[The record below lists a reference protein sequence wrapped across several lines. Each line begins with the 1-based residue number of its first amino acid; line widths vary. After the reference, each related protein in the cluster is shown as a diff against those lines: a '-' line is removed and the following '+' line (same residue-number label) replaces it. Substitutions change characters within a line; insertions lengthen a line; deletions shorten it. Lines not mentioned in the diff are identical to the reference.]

1 MTSFLATTHSTHI
14 LNCES
19 FVHSVNCKIAYG
31 TKMVAHRLCT
41 PLTQVQRHLQLRIEA
56 QGKYLQKIIEEQQ
69 KIGALAGRPAGTV
82 TAAEVPPGQQVVG
95 DVDTKPELPLSAVG
109 AAATQ
114 APASCNVGVVP
125 MSTGSLGVTEA
136 ATILPSHQNPN
147 PPAQYNGEY
156 RSSPGFTNPALP
168 GGSPGHHAA
177 SKRSRVDDGAGQSQ
191 SEPQQQGG
199 GGGGGGSAGIAQQ
212 PEGAFLQP
220 AQVQHHMN
228 QQEAAYSQQQSLQ
241 VVYNAQS
248 FQPPGNNSIPNLV
261 SSQVQGGA
269 PPADSGTSGSTQHQH
284 HHQQQQQQTDVPGE
298 MDSRAFLTSD
308 GDASMATASGSDR
321 ENRGSAPLSQQ
332 VGMYEQWEHVGS
344 GGQLFH
350 EDG

>member
-1 MTSFLATTHSTHI
+1 
-14 LNCES
+14 
-19 FVHSVNCKIAYG
+19 
-31 TKMVAHRLCT
+31 MVAHRLCT
-41 PLTQVQRHLQLRIEA
+41 LLTQVQRHLQLRIEA

-69 KIGALAGRPAGTV
+69 KIGALTGRPAGTV
-82 TAAEVPPGQQVVG
+82 AAAEVPPGQQVVG

-109 AAATQ
+109 ATATQ
-114 APASCNVGVVP
+114 APASSNVGVVP
-125 MSTGSLGVTEA
+125 MSTSSLGVTEA
-136 ATILPSHQNPN
+136 TAILPSHQNPN
-147 PPAQYNGEY
+147 PPTQYNGEY
-156 RSSPGFTNPALP
+156 RSSPGFTNPPLP
-168 GGSPGHHAA
+168 GGSPGHHVA

-191 SEPQQQGG
+191 SEPQQQQQ
-199 GGGGGGSAGIAQQ
+199 GGSAGIAQQ

-228 QQEAAYSQQQSLQ
+228 QQQQQEAAYSQQQSLQ
-241 VVYNAQS
+241 AVYNAQS

-261 SSQVQGGA
+261 SPQVQSGA
-269 PPADSGTSGSTQHQH
+269 PPADSGTSGSTQHQQ

-298 MDSRAFLTSD
+298 MDSRAFLTTD

>member
-1 MTSFLATTHSTHI
+1 
-14 LNCES
+14 
-19 FVHSVNCKIAYG
+19 
-31 TKMVAHRLCT
+31 MVAYRFCT
-41 PLTQVQRHLQLRIEA
+41 LLAQVQRHLQLRIEA

-69 KIGALAGRPAGTV
+69 KIGALTGRPAGTV
-82 TAAEVPPGQQVVG
+82 TAAEAPPGQLVVV

-109 AAATQ
+109 AAANQ
-114 APASCNVGVVP
+114 PPASSNAGVVP
-125 MSTGSLGVTEA
+125 MSTGSLGVAEA
-136 ATILPSHQNPN
+136 AAILTSHQNPN
-147 PPAQYNGEY
+147 PPTQYNGDY
-156 RSSPGFTNPALP
+156 RSSPGYTNPPLP

-191 SEPQQQGG
+191 SEPQQQQ
-199 GGGGGGSAGIAQQ
+199 GSAEIAQQ

-220 AQVQHHMN
+220 AQVQHHLN
-228 QQEAAYSQQQSLQ
+228 QQQQEVAYSQQQSLQ
-241 VVYNAQS
+241 AVYNVQS

-284 HHQQQQQQTDVPGE
+284 QHQQQTTDVPGE
-298 MDSRAFLTSD
+298 MDSRAFLTND

-332 VGMYEQWEHVGS
+332 VGMYEPWEHVGS